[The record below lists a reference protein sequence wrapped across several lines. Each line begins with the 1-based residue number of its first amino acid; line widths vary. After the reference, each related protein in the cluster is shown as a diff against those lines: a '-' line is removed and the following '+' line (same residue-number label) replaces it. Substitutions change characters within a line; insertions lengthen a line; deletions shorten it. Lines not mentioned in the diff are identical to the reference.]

1 MYTIFI
7 RSVDHCLAI
16 EKTQTREKGEKKKN
30 NMKRYA
36 KLT

>member
-16 EKTQTREKGEKKKN
+16 EKTQTREKGKKKN
-30 NMKRYA
+30 NMKKYA